1 MIFLIQAFSFA
12 ENLCPLAKNRA
23 GDETHVYLATIAG
36 TSAPWS
42 TFSHSTLWLSNGL
55 QDTDESYN
63 WGTFNPNQ
71 PNLLA
76 SFLNGTMT
84 YWLNVEPYTRDRHRF
99 TRLEDRTMKVQRLY
113 LPPTAIEHLK
123 ELLEEERKP
132 ENKAFAYDWATQSC
146 ATKIRDRLN
155 TVLNNQLYEQLQ
167 NPSKRSMRQEG
178 LRYLHHVPYLWFL
191 WDRSISYDADQKTTQ
206 WNTMFSPYMLSQ
218 SLDQIDVLWPDGKKR
233 KLVPYS
239 CTYDRKWA
247 FPPENPPDHR
257 LNLLCIGLF
266 SSGVAAALRLNNR
279 AIRTFSFVYL
289 FLFSSVLGLVGVG
302 HALLWFSALSSLHPN
317 GNSLISGP
325 QVLFWIPMSWFLYKK
340 TQCPNA
346 LKWAVTISSI
356 CAIAYAFFEL
366 FFGLQDNDAQLA
378 LFIPIHITA
387 LWLLRKNSTPYR

>member
-1 MIFLIQAFSFA
+1 
-12 ENLCPLAKNRA
+12 
-23 GDETHVYLATIAG
+23 LATIAG

-218 SLDQIDVLWPDGKKR
+218 
-233 KLVPYS
+233 
-239 CTYDRKWA
+239 
-247 FPPENPPDHR
+247 
-257 LNLLCIGLF
+257 
-266 SSGVAAALRLNNR
+266 
-279 AIRTFSFVYL
+279 
-289 FLFSSVLGLVGVG
+289 
-302 HALLWFSALSSLHPN
+302 
-317 GNSLISGP
+317 
-325 QVLFWIPMSWFLYKK
+325 
-340 TQCPNA
+340 
-346 LKWAVTISSI
+346 
-356 CAIAYAFFEL
+356 
-366 FFGLQDNDAQLA
+366 
-378 LFIPIHITA
+378 
-387 LWLLRKNSTPYR
+387 